1 MALFNLAF
9 AKKHGGQFI
18 LRIEDT
24 DQARST
30 KESEQAIF
38 NSLRWLGLNWD
49 EGPDVGG
56 DHGPYRQS
64 ERRKIYEEQVAKL
77 SESGAAY
84 PCFCSSERL
93 TELRKEQM
101 AKKETPRYDGHC
113 LALDADEAKARI
125 DAGEDHVVRLN
136 VPSEGECVF
145 EEELRGEIRI
155 PWSQVD
161 HQILRKSDGF
171 PTYHLANVVDDHLMA
186 ITHVIRGE
194 EWTNS
199 LPKHVLLYQAFGWE
213 PPKFIHLPLLR
224 NPDKSKLSKRKN
236 PTSIFYYR
244 DSGFLPEA
252 VVNYL
257 GMMAYTLPDQ
267 REVFSVDD
275 MAETFDLSRI
285 SLGGPIFDV
294 AKLKWLNGRYLREK
308 LSPDEALARLKD
320 WKLNDEFLGQAMPLA
335 IQRLETLADFAPL
348 TSFLMA
354 DDVDIDAESLAGK
367 LEPADAARL
376 IKVAEWEFEKLQDWN
391 GETIGSVFSRMAEVE
406 EIKLKQFMPTFFV
419 AISGS
424 TVSLPL
430 FESMAILGS
439 DLCRSRLRKALNVLS
454 EAGHGLSK
462 KGLKAL
468 EKEYQ
473 AQYGERPD

>member
-1 MALFNLAF
+1 MANDTQSKVRTRVAPSPTGDPHVGTAYMALFNLAF
-9 AKKHGGQFI
+9 TRKHEGQFV

-24 DQARST
+24 DQARSSSS
-30 KESEQAIF
+30 SEQAIF
-38 NSLRWLGLNWD
+38 DSLNWLGLPWD

-64 ERRKIYEEQVAKL
+64 ERRDLYEEHVAKL
-77 SESGAAY
+77 VDSGNAY
-84 PCFCSSERL
+84 PCFCSPERL
-93 TELRKEQM
+93 GEVRKEQM
-101 AKKETPRYDGHC
+101 ANKETPRYDGHC
-113 LALDADEAKARI
+113 LSLDPDEAKAR
-125 DAGEDHVVRLN
+125 AKSGQAHVIRLK
-136 VPSEGECVF
+136 VPTGGDCVF

-155 PWSQVD
+155 PWTQVD
-161 HQILRKSDGF
+161 HQVLQKSDGF
-171 PTYHLANVVDDHLMA
+171 PTYHLANVVDDHLME

-199 LPKHVLLYQAFGWE
+199 LPKHLLLYQAFGWE

-244 DSGFLPEA
+244 DSGYLPEA

-267 REVFSVDD
+267 REVFSIDD

-285 SLGGPIFDV
+285 SLGGPIFDL

-308 LSPDEALARLKD
+308 LSPEEALDRLRD
-320 WKLNDEFLGQAMPLA
+320 WKLNDEFLGKAMPLA

-354 DDVDIDAESLAGK
+354 DQVEVNAESLAGK
-367 LEPADAARL
+367 MEPADAARL
-376 IKVAEWEFEKLQDWN
+376 VKVAEWEFEKLPEWT
-391 GETIGSVFSRMAEVE
+391 GEAIGAVFNRM
-406 EIKLKQFMPTFFV
+406 
-419 AISGS
+419 
-424 TVSLPL
+424 
-430 FESMAILGS
+430 
-439 DLCRSRLRKALNVLS
+439 
-454 EAGHGLSK
+454 
-462 KGLKAL
+462 
-468 EKEYQ
+468 
-473 AQYGERPD
+473 